1 MFVATKD
8 KILPTA
14 MIGSFPR
21 PSWFT
26 ENLRG
31 RPFKV
36 ALGDSLYREQYMD
49 AVACYLNEQERAGLD
64 ILTDGDSRFDL
75 EVGGRSWFFY
85 TIERLNSISGF
96 RDSSHFKERTLSAK
110 SWGYRRSI
118 FARLIRSMRFETR
131 SPATTQ

>member
-21 PSWFT
+21 PTWFT

-36 ALGDSLYREQYMD
+36 ALGDSLYRE
-49 AVACYLNEQERAGLD
+49 
-64 ILTDGDSRFDL
+64 
-75 EVGGRSWFFY
+75 
-85 TIERLNSISGF
+85 GF
-96 RDSSHFKERTLSAK
+96 AKLFGARPLLWHFMTLSVTKIVKFLGQAD
-110 SWGYRRSI
+110 SHP
-118 FARLIRSMRFETR
+118 E
-131 SPATTQ
+131 